1 MDEVLSYAL
10 IQEEGDVLFK
20 KVDIPFEIA
29 AKMRGNKAA
38 GLGN

>member
-20 KVDIPFEIA
+20 NLDIPFEIA
-29 AKMRGNKAA
+29 AENTGEPRP
-38 GLGN
+38 LV